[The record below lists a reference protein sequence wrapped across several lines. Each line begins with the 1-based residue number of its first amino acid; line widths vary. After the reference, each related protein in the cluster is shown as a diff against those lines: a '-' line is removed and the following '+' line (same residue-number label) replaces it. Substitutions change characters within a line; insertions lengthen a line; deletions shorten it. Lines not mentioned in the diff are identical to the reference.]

1 MHPRLL
7 LLLSISVLALSP
19 ETFAQAQ
26 QTPSPQTIVRQD
38 GGESGRMESVF
49 FPPKAG
55 APFTLTLATEWSRP
69 LGNGGSF
76 TLVNERHIMR
86 DQSGRIYQERWL
98 LVPKGGKIQSRM
110 DIFQI
115 TDPHRHTWYNCAPE
129 HKVCDLYRY
138 SLTTQAEYPPAIR
151 DSGPLSN
158 GNGFHQ
164 HEDLGLSASNGVE
177 THGYRETTTINAG
190 VMGNDK
196 PMVTTRE
203 FWYSPQLGFN
213 LESTV
218 ETPQTGKQVFTVKEL
233 STSAP
238 DPNFFV
244 VPEGYKIVDRTH
256 E

>member
-1 MHPRLL
+1 MRIRLL
-7 LLLSISVLALSP
+7 LLLVASAVTLSY
-19 ETFAQAQ
+19 EAVAQAPAQ
-26 QTPSPQTIVRQD
+26 QTIVRQD
-38 GGESGRMESVF
+38 GGQSGRMESVF

-55 APFTLTLATEWSRP
+55 APFILTLATEWSRP
-69 LGNGGSF
+69 LGNGGTF
-76 TLVNERHIMR
+76 TVVNERHVMR
-86 DQSGRIYQERWL
+86 DQAGRIYQERWL

-110 DIFQI
+110 NVFQI
-115 TDPHRHTWYNCAPE
+115 TDPHRHTWYNCE
-129 HKVCDLYRY
+129 VEYKVCDLYRY

-151 DSGPLSN
+151 PSGPLPN

-164 HEDLGLSASNGVE
+164 HEDLGLNSSNGVE
-177 THGYRETTTINAG
+177 THGYRETTTIEAG

-196 PMVTTRE
+196 PMVTSRE
-203 FWYSPQLGFN
+203 FWYSTQLGFN

-238 DPNFFV
+238 DPSFFTI
-244 VPEGYKIVDRTH
+244 PEGYKVVDRTR